1 VSGPDVFSGFDPAYR
16 PDDGDADG
24 DGGLEHALT
33 LPPPEQASDA
43 DVLPVN
49 DFGFTLRPEGPALTG
64 VDRAWDDLAI
74 AAEFAGASATG
85 RALAACINDNRHVD
99 QFLPAIA
106 TMLHDTVERLAGTG
120 ETDGDTVERLAG
132 TGETDGAPAERL
144 SELLVHLNTSI
155 LVSALRTELNQQ
167 RRGRLV
173 KNAIRV
179 LTIRATLRLAQA
191 ASAAYDEPFSRPL
204 RRLLRKLAR
213 EAVTTG
219 TLVQPEAQRLFRHIV
234 VRKFEKRAVRHGDPV
249 TLGFKDVFAEAP
261 PRRAPGKATPEAE
274 RLMQT
279 AMEIDAV
286 GEAVWVAAT
295 EMIDDGQQ
303 RDLIALLKGA
313 SPTARVPRLV
323 LGRIAHQPLL
333 TKLLQEDPVDFE
345 LVDLL
350 LDHMGVAAAKVL
362 LEELA
367 ESRSRVTRR
376 EVFQRVVRL
385 GPAIGPLLEVR
396 LKDRRWFVLRNMIA
410 LAREA
415 GCLLDWHIMQPFLGH
430 ADARVRREALHLL
443 IRHDVTYEHAVTKAL
458 EDTDRNVLR
467 IALQAARSRLP
478 ESAVPVLAD
487 RVTRSDFPPEFRVL
501 ALHLLGRSSNQV
513 ALEALLRFA
522 QNGKTILGR
531 PKLAPKSPEM
541 LAALSNLARTWPG
554 ERRVAALLAS
564 AAHAKD
570 AEAAD
575 AARIVMTGQ

>member
-1 VSGPDVFSGFDPAYR
+1 MSARDVFSGIDPEFR
-16 PDDGDADG
+16 PDDGAAAADG
-24 DGGLEHALT
+24 GFEHALT
-33 LPPPEQASDA
+33 LHPPGEQEAEVA
-43 DVLPVN
+43 AIPAN

-64 VDRAWDDLAI
+64 VDRAWDDLTI
-74 AAEFAGASATG
+74 AAEFVGTTPTG

-106 TMLHDTVERLAGTG
+106 AMLRDTVDRLADEG
-120 ETDGDTVERLAG
+120 ETDGIA
-132 TGETDGAPAERL
+132 AERL

-155 LVSALRTELNQQ
+155 LVGALRADLNQQ
-167 RRGRLV
+167 RPGRLIQQ
-173 KNAIRV
+173 AIRV
-179 LTIRATLRLAQA
+179 LSIRATLRLAQA
-191 ASAAYDEPFSRPL
+191 ASSAYDEPFSRPL

-219 TLVQPEAQRLFRHIV
+219 TLIQPEAQVLFRRV
-234 VRKFEKRAVRHGDPV
+234 VARKFEKRAVRPGDAL
-249 TLGFKDVFAEAP
+249 TLGYKGVFAEAP
-261 PRRAPGKATPEAE
+261 PHRPQGKATPEAE
-274 RLMQT
+274 RVMQT
-279 AMEIDAV
+279 AIEIDVV
-286 GEAVWVAAT
+286 GEAVWVATT
-295 EMIDDGQQ
+295 EMIDGGQE
-303 RDLIALLKGA
+303 RELIALLRNTP
-313 SPTARVPRLV
+313 PTSKVARLI
-323 LGRIAHQPLL
+323 LGRIGHQRLL
-333 TKLLQEDPVDFE
+333 SKLLQEDPVDFG

-385 GPAIGPLLEVR
+385 GAAIGPLLEVR

-415 GCLLDWHIMQPFLGH
+415 GCLLDWHIMQPFLTH

-443 IRHDVTYEHAVTKAL
+443 IRHDVTYEQAITQAF

-467 IALQAARSRLP
+467 ATLQAARARLP
-478 ESAVPVLAD
+478 EGAVPVLAD

-501 ALHLLGRSSNQV
+501 AVQLLGRSSNPV
-513 ALEALLRFA
+513 ALEALLHFT

-541 LAALSNLARTWPG
+541 LAALSNMARTWPG
-554 ERRVAALLAS
+554 ERRVAALLA
-564 AAHAKD
+564 AATRAKD
-570 AEAAD
+570 TEVAD
-575 AARIVMTGQ
+575 AARIVVDGP